1 MKIKIDSILRPEVL
15 VGATPD
21 KPTKAVIQFVAFIEA
36 KDLPFKSEEGRHE
49 ITATIGADNYDWLPN
64 KTSLKAIIA
73 KHGDESD
80 NWEGKEIGLYAL
92 DQAVAG
98 EIKKVI
104 YVKCL

>member
-21 KPTKAVIQFVAFIEA
+21 KPITAKIQFVAFIEA

-49 ITATIGADNYDWLPN
+49 LTVTIGTEQYDWLPN
-64 KTSLKAIIA
+64 KTSLKSIVA
-73 KHGDESD
+73 KYSDESD

-98 EIKKVI
+98 ELKKVV